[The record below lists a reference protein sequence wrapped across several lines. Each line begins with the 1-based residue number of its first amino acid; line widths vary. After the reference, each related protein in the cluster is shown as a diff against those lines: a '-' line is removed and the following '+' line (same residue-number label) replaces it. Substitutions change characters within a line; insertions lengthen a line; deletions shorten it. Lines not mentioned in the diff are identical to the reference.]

1 MTSGIS
7 TIDGQTTQALQTALG
22 AEHAA
27 VWCYTLAV
35 AFLVE
40 PQLSQAR
47 RDADVH
53 RELRGRIEQTLS
65 EIGQR
70 PVSAQP
76 AYATPRPVTDA
87 ASAAALAVVA
97 ETDCLTAWRAV
108 LEQTT
113 DKSLRQ
119 GGPAGPHRRHAALRG
134 WRTVIGVTPDG
145 PAVPRP
151 PLTEVAAGSQGG
163 QAGDRV
169 GTHERRV
176 ARTSDGWRASGR
188 FSPRTPSHPLPT
200 CASQRVPGLPFR
212 CGRAV
217 CAPLS
222 RPGEIPDTVDRGSA
236 ERPASR
242 PCGSGAPCQTERFV
256 NHGSDS
262 RTSGGRR
269 QDVRA
274 STRAAR
280 RPRCCTGGTPA
291 RTAPGPDA
299 DTHTGRGEPA
309 HRRPGDR
316 RP

>member
-119 GGPAGPHRRHAALRG
+119 AGLQALTDATLRCAG
-134 WRTVIGVTPDG
+134 WRTVVGVTPAIPPFPG
-145 PAVPRP
+145 RP
-151 PLTEVAAGSQGG
+151 
-163 QAGDRV
+163 
-169 GTHERRV
+169 
-176 ARTSDGWRASGR
+176 
-188 FSPRTPSHPLPT
+188 
-200 CASQRVPGLPFR
+200 
-212 CGRAV
+212 
-217 CAPLS
+217 
-222 RPGEIPDTVDRGSA
+222 
-236 ERPASR
+236 
-242 PCGSGAPCQTERFV
+242 
-256 NHGSDS
+256 
-262 RTSGGRR
+262 
-269 QDVRA
+269 
-274 STRAAR
+274 
-280 RPRCCTGGTPA
+280 
-291 RTAPGPDA
+291 
-299 DTHTGRGEPA
+299 
-309 HRRPGDR
+309 
-316 RP
+316 